1 MTPDQ
6 AQIHNAAIEAAA
18 REYKNGIG
26 AILALKVKYAVT
38 VEYISPYQTRQDVTE
53 VDGE

>member
-26 AILALKVKYAVT
+26 AILQLKVKYAVT
-38 VEYISPYQTRQDVTE
+38 VEHISPYQTKQEVTE
-53 VDGE
+53 IE